1 MEASSQSISQQVV
14 WKDVEAEKQKKTRS
28 HNYHWVALVLAVVF
42 LVLAV
47 CVFSLRYLWAPSL
60 GKVRLRSINARHS
73 LIAILSEVNVV
84 FITDER
90 HYEFP
95 PLKIIQVSSKTKT

>member
-60 GKVRLRSINARHS
+60 GKIFPKRPKELIYPSWMDNTSIFSHPGIRCCVYPE
-73 LIAILSEVNVV
+73 LGWKE
-84 FITDER
+84 
-90 HYEFP
+90 
-95 PLKIIQVSSKTKT
+95 K